1 MSVNGGLTTAA
12 NLISVYS
19 ATSLQMTWVS
29 SVICIAISGKFSA
42 KNSGVWPNL
51 RQLNFDAP
59 ELKKSAF
66 DLTGVKTDD
75 PATSMGGGQGYTSG
89 VIDNTNYQGSSDE
102 NQAAKRP

>member
-19 ATSLQMTWVS
+19 ATSLQMIWVS

-42 KNSGVWPNL
+42 KISGVWPNL

-59 ELKKSAF
+59 ELTIAVH
-66 DLTGVKTDD
+66 TT
-75 PATSMGGGQGYTSG
+75 PAMRILKHIKPWLNYANKCSSMTL
-89 VIDNTNYQGSSDE
+89 NSDTFSF
-102 NQAAKRP
+102 AT